1 MPRISLSLLILLLS
15 VLLPAPST
23 ALYSARSDVVQV
35 TEENFKEK
43 VLKAEGVVLVEF
55 YAAWCG
61 HCKNLVPEWDKAAT
75 ALKGVVTVA
84 AVDASVAQS
93 LAQKYDVK
101 GFPTIKVFGAEKGK
115 PVDYQGGR
123 TAKDIVNEGLAAARS
138 LVKGRLN
145 GGGGGGS
152 SGRREG
158 GSGRGGREGEVV
170 TLSEADFKA
179 KVVESKD
186 LWLVAFIAP
195 WCGYCKK
202 LEPEWKEAAS
212 RLKGQA
218 KLGLVD
224 ATVHTNLAGQF
235 DVKGYP
241 SIKMFAAGKKKGMRD
256 YTDYQGPRESA
267 GIVDFTLS
275 WLEAHGAPPEVHQLL
290 DSREYEDA
298 CSGPIICL
306 LAALPHLLD
315 TGKSG
320 REAYL
325 TTLLEVAKKN
335 RKGPF
340 RLFWTEG
347 GAQPAA
353 EEALGLTF
361 GFPAV
366 AALSKE
372 KGVFATFKGS
382 FNAESITSFL
392 VGLTT
397 GKEVTAP
404 LPGGKLV
411 VVPASAWDG
420 KEAVVVEEEEFSLE
434 DIMGEEL

>member
-115 PVDYQGGR
+115 PVDYQ
-123 TAKDIVNEGLAAARS
+123 
-138 LVKGRLN
+138 
-145 GGGGGGS
+145 
-152 SGRREG
+152 
-158 GSGRGGREGEVV
+158 
-170 TLSEADFKA
+170 
-179 KVVESKD
+179 
-186 LWLVAFIAP
+186 
-195 WCGYCKK
+195 
-202 LEPEWKEAAS
+202 
-212 RLKGQA
+212 
-218 KLGLVD
+218 
-224 ATVHTNLAGQF
+224 
-235 DVKGYP
+235 
-241 SIKMFAAGKKKGMRD
+241 
-256 YTDYQGPRESA
+256 SA

-298 CSGPIICL
+298 CSGPIICS